1 MDNNGVGFRGQSFPP
16 VNTAFEYP
24 FTFDDITAKE
34 YESITSLA
42 DLGKNLGDLVVTEMP
57 EKEFSSYYNIKG
69 DLTAKVTELYH
80 NYVLGN
86 IEYEEYLNSF
96 NKYASEIG
104 LEEIIAEMNK

>member
-1 MDNNGVGFRGQSFPP
+1 M
-16 VNTAFEYP
+16 
-24 FTFDDITAKE
+24 
-34 YESITSLA
+34 
-42 DLGKNLGDLVVTEMP
+42 
-57 EKEFSSYYNIKG
+57 
-69 DLTAKVTELYH
+69 TAKVTELYH